1 MRDQQEAPTDDFEI
15 ADPIAPND
23 DPDGAPGSSSGDEW
37 EEENTDDPAE
47 SETSKGDPADPDN
60 GEEPFSSAS

>member
-23 DPDGAPGSSSGDEW
+23 DLDGTPGDAW
-37 EEENTDDPAE
+37 EENTD
-47 SETSKGDPADPDN
+47 DPADPDN
-60 GEEPFSSAS
+60 GEEPFSSVG

>member
-23 DPDGAPGSSSGDEW
+23 HPDGTPGDASGDAW
-37 EEENTDDPAE
+37 EENTDDPAH
-47 SETSKGDPADPDN
+47 PDN